1 MASFSCLWICHWF
14 IMISFGSIVLLLYYW
29 ILLVDCG
36 QWLRR
41 LICSSVFCY
50 GYITGSWWTMLGC
63 CYADTQGCSWG
74 HHLCKT
80 HELPNI
86 LRWGNMF
93 SITRGLEVYCWLF
106 FLEAKKPWWLYF
118 HELDIFQ
125 PVAILIYLL
134 VVELHKPKIHGAQKE
149 LPFLGNRFRETT
161 ESLEDHRT

>member
-106 FLEAKKPWWLYF
+106 FSWGKKALVTLLPWIGYF
-118 HELDIFQ
+118 SASGHINLLTSRGTAQAEDPRSSKGTSIFGK
-125 PVAILIYLL
+125 PFPGNHGIL
-134 VVELHKPKIHGAQKE
+134 G
-149 LPFLGNRFRETT
+149 G
-161 ESLEDHRT
+161 S